1 MRLGLRPQGR
11 PVLPGGPDE
20 VTGALSMIRGQRP
33 GSTAV
38 LARTNGAL
46 APHIK
51 ACLKAGIP
59 VSVPGGAEGFL
70 KDVEALLSRPAMQKA
85 PRAHG
90 MHGCGLKKD
99 TLRPSRI
106 LARLDEVEAHDL
118 TIALKAHGNDPQAA
132 AADNDYRDR
141 ILLID
146 LTRILVAAFED
157 VAPKGKNSY
166 GQPCEKAADAKTLIA
181 WSRRTSSWKRRQR
194 RRCADRGFDRG
205 RSLQHRP
212 PLQGSQYDLPSS
224 LRRRRGE
231 RGRKKSTSLF
241 MKGLGMQA
249 PWPPL
254 RNATWLTSL
263 GPAPGDDHARSR

>member
-1 MRLGLRPQGR
+1 MIVSEAMADRFRAAYPDHAQIVEDFEVHRASDFAPKGGLSC
-11 PVLPGGPDE
+11 PVGLDE

-33 GSTAV
+33 GSTQAV

-146 LTRILVAAFED
+146 LTRILVAAFRD
-157 VAPKGKNSY
+157 AAPKGKNGY

-181 WSRRTSSWKRRQR
+181 WVKENLLVETKCNGDDVPTEVSTEAVHFSTVHRFKEPNATS
-194 RRCADRGFDRG
+194 
-205 RSLQHRP
+205 
-212 PLQGSQYDLPSS
+212 PSS
-224 LRRRRGE
+224 LRRRSWRA
-231 RGRKKSTSLF
+231 RTGRRAS
-241 MKGLGMQA
+241 A
-249 PWPPL
+249 PCSP
-254 RNATWLTSL
+254 
-263 GPAPGDDHARSR
+263 